1 MKYAWTFALLFALI
15 SAGSGHAQAQ
25 RVYRIGALVTYA
37 ADYPALGGQGAVIV
51 DKILKGARPAEL
63 PIEQPLKLYLA
74 INLKTARAIGLDI
87 PKEILL
93 RADEAIE

>member
-1 MKYAWTFALLFALI
+1 M
-15 SAGSGHAQAQ
+15 
-25 RVYRIGALVTYA
+25 
-37 ADYPALGGQGAVIV
+37 IV
-51 DKILKGARPAEL
+51 DKIIKGARPAEL

-93 RADEAIE
+93 RADEAIK